1 MAAAAV
7 VNGERRKQIND
18 RHFMTAKYEEKGV
31 KREKIA
37 LDDTV
42 GTIGNHREQVA
53 LLKSTSL
60 LPLLTTHITH
70 PPSGRGVKR
79 RRIKIDR

>member
-1 MAAAAV
+1 MAAAV

-18 RHFMTAKYEEKGV
+18 RHFMTAKYEGKGGE
-31 KREKIA
+31 REKIA

-53 LLKSTSL
+53 LLKTTSL
-60 LPLLTTHITH
+60 LP
-70 PPSGRGVKR
+70 PPTQHTYNSSPKRQRGEEEKNY
-79 RRIKIDR
+79 DR